1 MAPNHIKFKGSNF
14 FFFKENQEA
23 ALSLTTP
30 ATNPPIK
37 DHAVKISSLTSIRTG
52 LTLSITCFICRENVG
67 NQETQ
72 LKKLKLDSL
81 SLF

>member
-14 FFFKENQEA
+14 FFKENQGA

-37 DHAVKISSLTSIRTG
+37 DHIVVKLQKAYVSNFYAI
-52 LTLSITCFICRENVG
+52 
-67 NQETQ
+67 NQ
-72 LKKLKLDSL
+72 KRKS
-81 SLF
+81 

>member
-14 FFFKENQEA
+14 FFKENQGA

-37 DHAVKISSLTSIRTG
+37 DHTVVKLQKLMCLIFMRSIKREKVKKV
-52 LTLSITCFICRENVG
+52 SVFI
-67 NQETQ
+67 
-72 LKKLKLDSL
+72 L
-81 SLF
+81 